1 MRILVFAIC
10 LTPLFHFACQN
21 KNVSSAAWPGDEDLA
36 LTWQL
41 TDDAAEGD
49 DKRTATFTLTNH
61 GSVPLPAEGWA
72 LYFSQFPLPL
82 YFPMGSED
90 KYEMNNIGGDLYEI
104 KPLQAFEP
112 LEPDS
117 SVTITYQSNF
127 RFIKSSHAP
136 RGPYILRLDQDN
148 PSLINVD
155 YEILEHPADM
165 TFNSASEV
173 KKVHISAEDRYAS
186 QQAVSLLDRENMGNI
201 TPAPFQ
207 TYYRGSTYTFSYNLT
222 IRYDAGL
229 EDEADYLA
237 LQLNKV
243 QQNPVRILSS
253 EEEGVAQ
260 LELELD
266 PGLMINGTNESV
278 YTLDIARGNPIKIT
292 GSDAAGVYYGIESLR
307 ALFPVGNLR
316 VKSDPLTIPALQIRD
331 APRFKYRG
339 LHIDIARNFSDVQQL
354 IKVVR
359 LMGFYKLN
367 KLHLHLTDD
376 EGWRLE
382 IPGLPELTTYGV
394 RKGPLEEGL
403 PPAYGS
409 GSGSNPAGS
418 GYLTRDEYIQLVK
431 EADRHHIEVIPE
443 INGPGHARAAIRAM
457 KKRYELAMEAGNENE
472 ARDYQLHDPNDKSQ
486 YISAQNYTDNV
497 ICVCLESP
505 YTFLDK
511 VVGEVVRMHEEA
523 NVPLKMIHMGG
534 DEVPAGSW
542 MGSPECERLMS
553 DEPLIDDQRDIFK
566 YFILRYQE
574 IASRYNLQ
582 LAGWEEIVM
591 HEEESDGLMHMAP
604 DPSLTDK
611 NIIPYVWNSTLGGGH
626 EDMAYKMAN
635 MGYQVVLCNSS
646 NLYFDMAY
654 DYDPAEDGLYW
665 SGFVDTRNAFEF
677 TPFNILS
684 SVLYDDEGS
693 PVDGLAIAREKTAL
707 EKEAQG
713 NILGIQGEMW
723 SETIWNNERQEYMLL
738 PKMLALAERA
748 WSPAPDWAESSTR
761 NQVENQL
768 DRSWNEFANRLGQ
781 IELPRLD
788 YLEDGYGY
796 RLPPPGAVIQDGK
809 LYANAGFPGLALR
822 YTLDGSDPT
831 QSSALYQKPIDLE
844 AGQLVKIATFS
855 TTGRHSRIMTIV
867 SESFEK

>member
-1 MRILVFAIC
+1 MRVLFFALY
-10 LTPLFHFACQN
+10 LTPVLFFSCQN
-21 KNVSSAAWPGDEDLA
+21 QKTQSTPWPNDEDLE

-41 TDDAAEGD
+41 SDDAAEGD
-49 DKRTATFTLTNH
+49 DKRTATFTLTNK
-61 GSVPLPAEGWA
+61 GTVSLPAEGWA
-72 LYFSQFPLPL
+72 LYFSQFPLQL
-82 YFPMGSED
+82 YFPVGSEE
-90 KYEMNNIGGDLYEI
+90 KYIMNNVGGDLYEI
-104 KPLQAFEP
+104 KPLEDFP
-112 LEPDS
+112 RLEPDS

-136 RGPYILRLDQDN
+136 RGPYILRLDGDN
-148 PSLINVD
+148 PSLIDVS
-155 YEILEHPADM
+155 YEILEHPAEM
-165 TFNSASEV
+165 TFNSASDV
-173 KKVHISAEDRYAS
+173 KKVHISAEERFAS
-186 QQAVSLLDRENMGNI
+186 QQTVSLLDRENMGNI
-201 TPAPFQ
+201 TPSPFQ
-207 TYYRGSTYTFSYNLT
+207 TYYRGSTFTFSYNLS

-237 LQLNKV
+237 LHLNKV
-243 QQNPVRILSS
+243 QQNPVRILSPDQ
-253 EEEGVAQ
+253 EGVSQ
-260 LELELD
+260 LELVLD
-266 PGLMINGTNESV
+266 SSLTVNGSRQSV
-278 YTLDIARGNPIKIT
+278 YTLDIARGNPVRIT
-292 GSDAAGVYYGIESLR
+292 GSDPAGVYYGIQSLR

-316 VKSDPLTIPALQIRD
+316 VISDPLTVPALQIRD
-331 APRFKYRG
+331 APRFTYRG

-354 IKVVR
+354 IKIVR

-394 RKGPLEEGL
+394 RKGPLEDGL

-409 GSGSNPAGS
+409 GGGSNQAGS
-418 GYLTRDEYIQLVK
+418 GYLTRDEYMQLIR
-431 EADRHHIEVIPE
+431 EAKKHHIEVIPE
-443 INGPGHARAAIRAM
+443 INGPGHARAAIKAM
-457 KKRYELAMEAGNENE
+457 QKRYELAMEAGNENE
-472 ARDYQLHDPNDKSQ
+472 ARVYQLHDPNDQSQ
-486 YISAQNYTDNV
+486 YISAQNYSDNV

-511 VVGEVVRMHEEA
+511 VIGELVKMHEEA
-523 NVPLKMIHMGG
+523 EVPLEVIHMGG

-574 IASRYNLQ
+574 IASKYDLQ

-591 HEEESDGLMHMAP
+591 HEEEADGLMQMAP

-611 NIIPYVWNSTLGGGH
+611 NIIPYVWNATLGGGH

-635 MGYQVVLCNSS
+635 MGYKVVLCNSS

-654 DYDPAEDGLYW
+654 DYDPSEDGLYW

-693 PVDGLAIAREKTAL
+693 PVDGLAIAREKTPLQKDARD
-707 EKEAQG
+707 

-723 SETIWNNERQEYMLL
+723 SETIWNDERQEYMLL

-748 WSPAPDWAESSTR
+748 WSPAPDWSGASTR
-761 NQVENQL
+761 DQVESQL
-768 DRSWNEFANRLGQ
+768 DRTWNEFANRLGQ
-781 IELPRLD
+781 MELPRLD
-788 YLEDGYGY
+788 YLEGGYGY
-796 RLPPPGAVIQDGK
+796 RLPPPGAMIQDGK
-809 LYANAGFPGLALR
+809 LFASATFPGLAVR

-831 QSSALYQKPIDLE
+831 QSSALYKNPIELQ